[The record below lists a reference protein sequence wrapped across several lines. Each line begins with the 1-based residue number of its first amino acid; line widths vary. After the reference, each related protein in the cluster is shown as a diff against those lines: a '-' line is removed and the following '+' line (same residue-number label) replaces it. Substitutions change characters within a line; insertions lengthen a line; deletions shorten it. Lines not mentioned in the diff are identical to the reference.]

1 MIRGLFKLILLA
13 VVVLAVGAFFLGYG
27 IDDFRRIDEPRGT
40 VGTSGTEKAREVGAQ
55 IGERTAEAASATRR
69 AIDDGR
75 LTAKIK
81 AKMAL
86 DDSVKALELDVD
98 SVAGVVTV
106 RGTVRSETEHQRAIA
121 LARETDGVVRVVDA
135 VQVR

>member
-1 MIRGLFKLILLA
+1 MIRGLLKLILLV

-27 IDDFRRIDEPRGT
+27 IDDFRGIDEPRAT

-121 LARETDGVVRVVDA
+121 LARETDGVLRVVDE
-135 VQVR
+135 VRVK